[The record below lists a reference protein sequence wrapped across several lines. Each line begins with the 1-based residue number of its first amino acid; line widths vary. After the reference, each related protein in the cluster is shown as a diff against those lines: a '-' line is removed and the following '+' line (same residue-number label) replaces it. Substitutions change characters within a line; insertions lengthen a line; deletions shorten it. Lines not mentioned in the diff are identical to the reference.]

1 MENASKALLIAGAVL
16 IAILVV
22 SLIIYL
28 AISGGNFLISNTNN
42 DSSEIKVFNS
52 KFMKYEGNSVSGT
65 DVKQLLKDVN
75 AVKQNTGENISLTGK
90 TTSNEI
96 KNNENYKVTLSYSDD
111 TVKKHTNIINE
122 LIQNNR
128 ENKYTCSI
136 SFYENGKVSD
146 VKFTKQ

>member
-42 DSSEIKVFNS
+42 ESSEIKMFNS
-52 KFMKYEGNSVSGT
+52 KFIKYEGSNVSGL

-75 AVKQNTGENISLTGK
+75 AVKKNTGENISLTGK
-90 TTSNEI
+90 TTNNEI

-111 TVKKHTNIINE
+111 T
-122 LIQNNR
+122 
-128 ENKYTCSI
+128 
-136 SFYENGKVSD
+136 GKVNSID
-146 VKFTKQ
+146 IQ

>member
-22 SLIIYL
+22 SLIVYL
-28 AISGGNFLISNTNN
+28 AVSGGNILVSNTKNN
-42 DSSEIKVFNS
+42 SSEIKAFNS
-52 KFMKYEGNSVSGT
+52 KFTKYEGDTISGI

-96 KNNENYKVTLSYSDD
+96 KNNENYKVTLSYSDE
-111 TVKKHTNIINE
+111 T
-122 LIQNNR
+122 
-128 ENKYTCSI
+128 
-136 SFYENGKVSD
+136 GKVNSID
-146 VKFTKQ
+146 IQ

>member
-22 SLIIYL
+22 SLIVYL
-28 AISGGNFLISNTNN
+28 AVSGGDFLISNTNN

-75 AVKQNTGENISLTGK
+75 AVKQNTGDDISLTGLTK
-90 TTSNEI
+90 SNQI
-96 KNNENYKVTLSYSDD
+96 QNNKNYKVTLSYSDE
-111 TVKKHTNIINE
+111 T
-122 LIQNNR
+122 
-128 ENKYTCSI
+128 
-136 SFYENGKVSD
+136 GKVNSID
-146 VKFTKQ
+146 VQ

>member
-22 SLIIYL
+22 SLIVYL
-28 AISGGNFLISNTNN
+28 AVSGGNILVSNTKNN
-42 DSSEIKVFNS
+42 SSEIKAFNS
-52 KFMKYEGNSVSGT
+52 KFTKYEGDTISGI

-96 KNNENYKVTLSYSDD
+96 KNNENYKVTLSYSDE
-111 TVKKHTNIINE
+111 T
-122 LIQNNR
+122 
-128 ENKYTCSI
+128 
-136 SFYENGKVSD
+136 GKVNSID
-146 VKFTKQ
+146 SQ